1 MYQSPEVGAAAIFLA
16 GMDRTRNSQ
25 HWRDPAVQDLLDIN
39 SLQPS
44 QPTAPSTDFASSS
57 SHLKAITASKRMKV
71 GPNEIWYCSFI
82 LLFSLLI
89 IAISF
94 IASVILFCCNFF
106 FLGRVYHLVPFS
118 PEQSPFFSIDTIGM

>member
-1 MYQSPEVGAAAIFLA
+1 MYRAPEVGAAAIFLG
-16 GMDRTRNSQ
+16 GMDGTRNSQ

-44 QPTAPSTDFASSS
+44 QATTLSTDFASSR

-71 GPNEIWYCSFI
+71 GPNEIWYCSFL
-82 LLFSLLI
+82 LLF
-89 IAISF
+89 
-94 IASVILFCCNFF
+94 LFVDDFYLHCFYFAVFF
-106 FLGRVYHLVPFS
+106 FVPGRIYHLVPFS